1 VRPDPDQASTWV
13 EAELSKPEYHQQGLL
28 DRFVAW
34 LQELW
39 DELARAAAGAGELS
53 TLVAVTLA
61 LLVVALALVVMPR
74 IRRTPVV
81 RSVSGGVLSDRR
93 ATAEQLRS
101 RAQEAFA
108 EGRHSDAVVETMRA
122 LARRMVDRSL
132 LEETPGSTAHEIAV
146 AVAGAFPGERPRLLD
161 AAEVF
166 DAVQYG
172 GSAASKEQA
181 ASLLAV
187 YDDLCHARPAGRDLA
202 TPSAAAVPR

>member
-1 VRPDPDQASTWV
+1 V

-28 DRFVAW
+28 DRFAGW
-34 LQELW
+34 LQGLW
-39 DELARAAAGAGELS
+39 DELALAAAGAGELS
-53 TLVAVTLA
+53 SFVAVTLA
-61 LLVVALALVVMPR
+61 LLVVALALVVVPR

-81 RSVSGGVLSDRR
+81 RSESGGVLQDRR

-101 RAQEAFA
+101 RAQAAFS
-108 EGRHSDAVVETMRA
+108 EGRHSDAVVEAMRA
-122 LARRMVDRSL
+122 LARRMVDRGV

-146 AVAGAFPGERPRLLD
+146 AVAGAFPAERSRLLA

-172 GSAASKEQA
+172 GSTASQEQA

-187 YDDLCHARPAGRDLA
+187 YDDLRLARPAGRDLA
-202 TPSAAAVPR
+202 SPSAAAVPG